1 MPARNVLQNANS
13 KTSHLHKNQ
22 NIYDTMLRVLN
33 TIYMTGYKI
42 MMTSLSF
49 KNQNKG
55 INFMILQKLA
65 YSNSIIKIYVNICIR
80 NHPVPI
86 LDQNLSAFYT
96 CVN

>member
-1 MPARNVLQNANS
+1 MPARNMLKKANS

-33 TIYMTGYKI
+33 TIYMTGYKM

-55 INFMILQKLA
+55 INFMILKKLA
-65 YSNSIIKIYVNICIR
+65 YSNSIIKVMQTINHSR
-80 NHPVPI
+80 N
-86 LDQNLSAFYT
+86 AF
-96 CVN
+96 